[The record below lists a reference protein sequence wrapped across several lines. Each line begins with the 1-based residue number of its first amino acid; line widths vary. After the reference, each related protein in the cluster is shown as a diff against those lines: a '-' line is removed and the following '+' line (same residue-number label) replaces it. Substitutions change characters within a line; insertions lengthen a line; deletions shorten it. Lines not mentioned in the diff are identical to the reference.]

1 MQYNGSANCQDCYA
15 GSPQQSACGRC
26 ANTLSGCS
34 GTALRVLGVRAQG
47 LRFAAVLWGGV
58 SDKCRFGLDCPV
70 LEFTEVMARGRRGF
84 TPAALGPSDL
94 ATLVYT
100 SGTTGKPK
108 VPPSALVCLRSSAL
122 GSCALASS
130 QITFYSDHPDHARH
144 HRQTRF
150 FLAFGAGHGCLVSWT
165 RANATATM
173 CGS

>member
-1 MQYNGSANCQDCYA
+1 MHVAV
-15 GSPQQSACGRC
+15 
-26 ANTLSGCS
+26 GC
-34 GTALRVLGVRAQG
+34 TPPAEDVPPVHLAVAGVRVQG

-108 VPPSALVCLRSSAL
+108 VPPNALVCMTSNKLCV
-122 GSCALASS
+122 G
-130 QITFYSDHPDHARH
+130 ITPTQVLFQPP
-144 HRQTRF
+144 
-150 FLAFGAGHGCLVSWT
+150 
-165 RANATATM
+165 
-173 CGS
+173 